1 MLSKINLKNVQ
12 RCKYSFYLCIIDNNR
27 YLYKTEYLLTDFFYE
42 SLPSEE
48 DYPIFIEMLKRINV
62 HYME

>member
-1 MLSKINLKNVQ
+1 VQ
-12 RCKYSFYLCIIDNNR
+12 RSKYNFYLCIIDNNR

-62 HYME
+62 HYMA